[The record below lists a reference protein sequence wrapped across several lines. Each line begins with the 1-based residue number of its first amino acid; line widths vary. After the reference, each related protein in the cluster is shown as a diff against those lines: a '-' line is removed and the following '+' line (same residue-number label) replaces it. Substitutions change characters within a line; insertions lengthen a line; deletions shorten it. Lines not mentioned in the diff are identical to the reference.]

1 MEIINLPLVNVAS
14 NSHFFSDDV
23 DKPSRFFGLFF
34 ELDLDSNNLAIALQ
48 TNDESR
54 TESSGSAVNNSA
66 IWSFTISRSPG
77 ELQKASNPMVI
88 KFDFPIFS
96 SNGTT
101 IAFTKGQADHVMPN
115 SVNIFV
121 QR

>member
-1 MEIINLPLVNVAS
+1 VEIINLPLVTHAG

-34 ELDLDSNNLAIALQ
+34 ELDSDSNNLAIALQ
-48 TNDESR
+48 TNDKSR
-54 TESSGSAVNNSA
+54 TQSSGSAVNASA
-66 IWSFTISRSPG
+66 IWSFSISRSPG
-77 ELQKASNPMVI
+77 ELTKALNPIVI

-96 SNGTT
+96 PNGTT

-115 SVNIFV
+115 SVNVFV
-121 QR
+121 ER